1 MSASEF
7 VLLLTVFRLVL
18 PFGLL
23 ILLGEFL
30 KRQEASNRL
39 QL

>member
-1 MSASEF
+1 MNATEF
-7 VLLLTVFRLVL
+7 VLLLAVFRLVL

-30 KRQEASNRL
+30 KRQEVSNRL

>member
-1 MSASEF
+1 MNASGF

-23 ILLGEFL
+23 MLLGEYL
-30 KRQEASNRL
+30 KRQEAGYEL
-39 QL
+39 KL